1 MSKRRDNGSL
11 GYALRTY
18 RAFAD
23 ETEGH
28 EIGCPCARCGA
39 KREWALEAVRR
50 AQVLDDA
57 TR

>member
-1 MSKRRDNGSL
+1 MRKDDRSL
-11 GYALRTY
+11 GHALRTY
-18 RAFAD
+18 RALAD

-28 EIGCPCARCGA
+28 EIGCPCATCSA